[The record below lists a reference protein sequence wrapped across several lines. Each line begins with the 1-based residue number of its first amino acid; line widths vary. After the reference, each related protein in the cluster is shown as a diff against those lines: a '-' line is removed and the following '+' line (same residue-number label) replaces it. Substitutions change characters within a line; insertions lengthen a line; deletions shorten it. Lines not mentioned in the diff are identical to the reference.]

1 MRRKIRLLAFLPA
14 IVLMIT
20 IFCFSAQNG
29 NESAKVSGVT
39 IISAV
44 NRIFELNMSR
54 KMIIKEAGNMQ
65 FVVRKAAH
73 MAEYACLAGL
83 VLFGLSVNLEKKKYL
98 YPLSL
103 GAAALYASTDEIHQL
118 FTPGRSGEVRDVIID
133 TCGALIGLL
142 VIRFVVSLRN
152 RRQARG
158 VDLT

>member
-1 MRRKIRLLAFLPA
+1 
-14 IVLMIT
+14 
-20 IFCFSAQNG
+20 
-29 NESAKVSGVT
+29 
-39 IISAV
+39 
-44 NRIFELNMSR
+44 MSR